1 MNTEIVEE
9 RLMSQDEIADKYD
22 EERSMVCNALK
33 MYDVNPVDKSKTKTK
48 RTNLYREIDAVMAL
62 VQLYRKRRDDFLN
75 HALKW
80 QHAEELAL
88 KIYMESYG
96 EIGEEDA

>member
-1 MNTEIVEE
+1 MYTEIVDE
-9 RLMSQDEIADKYD
+9 RLMSQDELAEKYD

-33 MYDVNPVDKSKTKTK
+33 MYNVNPADKSKTK